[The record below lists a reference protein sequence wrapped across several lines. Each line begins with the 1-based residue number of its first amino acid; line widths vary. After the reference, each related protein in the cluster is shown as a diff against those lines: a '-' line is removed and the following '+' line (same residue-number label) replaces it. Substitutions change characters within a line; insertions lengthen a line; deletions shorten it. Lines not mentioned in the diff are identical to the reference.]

1 MESGVTDLSK
11 YRFETARS
19 NLNAAKL
26 MLDSH
31 DYKSSINRSY
41 YSIFHALRAV
51 LALDCFDSSKHSG
64 VIACF
69 NERYVKTGV
78 FCKEISKIIRRARLM
93 RENAD
98 YQDFFVVSQE
108 EAADQIEAAQ
118 KIISAVEPYLN
129 KRWTRE

>member
-1 MESGVTDLSK
+1 MTDLSK

-69 NERYVKTGV
+69 NERYVKPGV

-118 KIISAVEPYLN
+118 KIISAVEPHLN

>member
-1 MESGVTDLSK
+1 
-11 YRFETARS
+11 
-19 NLNAAKL
+19 

-69 NERYVKTGV
+69 NERSVKTGV

-98 YQDFFVVSQE
+98 YQDFFVVS
-108 EAADQIEAAQ
+108 
-118 KIISAVEPYLN
+118 
-129 KRWTRE
+129 

>member
-1 MESGVTDLSK
+1 
-11 YRFETARS
+11 
-19 NLNAAKL
+19 

-41 YSIFHALRAV
+41 YSIFHTLRAV

>member
-78 FCKEISKIIRRARLM
+78 FCKEISIIIRRARLM

-118 KIISAVEPYLN
+118 KIISAVEP
-129 KRWTRE
+129 

>member
-11 YRFETARS
+11 YQFETARS

-69 NERYVKTGV
+69 NERSVKTGV

-98 YQDFFVVSQE
+98 YQDFFVVS
-108 EAADQIEAAQ
+108 
-118 KIISAVEPYLN
+118 
-129 KRWTRE
+129 

>member
-1 MESGVTDLSK
+1 MTDLSK